1 MSDSVNE
8 YGLGTPNTQNESPVA
23 DDPTTD
29 PLAHGLGARDVAD
42 DEGHDSVPEG
52 GRRNHLE
59 HGMVGA
65 GPDETVDAPPND
77 PLRHGLGTADRAN

>member
-1 MSDSVNE
+1 MTDSVNE
-8 YGLGTPNTQNESPVA
+8 YGLGTPDTQDESPVA
-23 DDPTTD
+23 DDFTTD

-77 PLRHGLGTADRAN
+77 PLCPTRGAADRAN